1 MDHVPAAD
9 VSAGVIAPTHDDP
22 FVRGGSAAFGGPLGR
37 HARTG
42 WSWWTPLRVLIA
54 MALASSVLGYMQKY
68 PCRNQPWSGGFQ
80 YSHACYN
87 DIYPL
92 YFGEGLADKKIP
104 YVDAHASDQQETDGQ
119 APLTGEVEYP
129 VMIGA
134 AMEVGSLGTRLLY
147 PSNERGQGFV
157 DLTWLM
163 LTIAAVIAVI
173 ATALTNKRRIWD
185 AAMVAAAPSLILAG
199 LINWDL
205 LAVAMTSLG
214 MLAWSRKR
222 NFLAG
227 VLLGLAVA
235 TKFYP
240 IVLFLPLLLL
250 CWRARQLRAFWVAV
264 AGAALAWAVV
274 DVPLAITRSEGWFRF
289 YYFSRTRGADWGS
302 IWYVFSRPETL
313 PIFGHKIHLFGL
325 NYTTNQLN
333 LYEAAAIAIAFL
345 GVCWIALAARRRPR
359 LPQLCF
365 LTLAFFLVLNK
376 VYSPQYVLWLLPF
389 VVLARPRWRAFLVW
403 QAAEIIYFLG
413 IWMYL
418 LGDPS
423 GRTGKGL
430 EYGPYSISLAIRD
443 ISVLALCVLV
453 IIDILRP
460 EGDVVRA
467 DGSDDPAGGV
477 LDGAPDIF
485 DGDPSYEEPEPVMAL
500 N

>member
-1 MDHVPAAD
+1 MDDVPDDAA
-9 VSAGVIAPTHDDP
+9 AGVIAPTHDDP

-54 MALASSVLGYMQKY
+54 LALASSVLGYVQKY

-80 YSHACYN
+80 YSHVCYN
-87 DIYPL
+87 DVYPL
-92 YFGEGLADKKIP
+92 YFGEGLSDGKIP
-104 YVDAHASDQQETDGQ
+104 YIDAHANDQGQ
-119 APLTGEVEYP
+119 LTGEVEYP
-129 VMIGA
+129 VLIGA
-134 AMEVGSLGTRLLY
+134 AMEVGSLATRHLY
-147 PSNERGQGFV
+147 PSNERGQGFI
-157 DLTWLM
+157 DITWLL

-173 ATALTNKRRIWD
+173 ATALTNRRRIWD
-185 AAMVAAAPSLILAG
+185 AAMFAAAPSLILAG

-205 LAVAMTSLG
+205 LAVALTSLG

-222 NFLAG
+222 NFVAG
-227 VLLGLAVA
+227 TLLGLAIA

-240 IVLFLPLLLL
+240 IVFFLPLLLL
-250 CWRARQLRAFWVAV
+250 CWRARQLKAFWTAV
-264 AGAALAWAVV
+264 LGAAIAWAVV
-274 DVPLAITRSEGWFRF
+274 DVPIWIARPEGWFRF

-302 IWYVFSRPETL
+302 IWYVFSRRESLTV
-313 PIFGHKIHLFGL
+313 FGPDIHWFGW

-430 EYGPYSISLAIRD
+430 EYGPYAVSLAIRD

-485 DGDPSYEEPEPVMAL
+485 DGDPSYDEPEPAMAL

>member
-1 MDHVPAAD
+1 MDDVPATAA
-9 VSAGVIAPTHDDP
+9 AGVIAPTHDDP

-54 MALASSVLGYMQKY
+54 LALASSVLGYLQKY
-68 PCRNQPWSGGFQ
+68 PCRNQTWSGGFQ

-92 YFGEGLADKKIP
+92 YFGEGLSDNKIP
-104 YVDAHASDQQETDGQ
+104 YWDAHAVSDDLPGH
-119 APLTGEVEYP
+119 PTGEVEYP
-129 VMIGA
+129 VMIGV

-147 PSNERGQGFV
+147 PSDERGQGFI

-173 ATALTNKRRIWD
+173 ATALTNRRRIWD

-214 MLAWSRKR
+214 ILAWSRKR

-250 CWRARQLRAFWVAV
+250 CWRARQLRAFWTAA
-264 AGAALAWAVV
+264 AGAAIAWAVV
-274 DVPLAITRSEGWFRF
+274 DIPLAITRSEGWFRF

-313 PIFGHKIHLFGL
+313 PIFGHRINFFGW

-485 DGDPSYEEPEPVMAL
+485 DGDPSYDEPEPVMAL

>member
-1 MDHVPAAD
+1 MDDVPADAA
-9 VSAGVIAPTHDDP
+9 AGVIAPTHDDP

-54 MALASSVLGYMQKY
+54 LALASSVLGYLQKY
-68 PCRNQPWSGGFQ
+68 PCRNQTWSGGFQ
-80 YSHACYN
+80 YSHVCYN

-92 YFGEGLADKKIP
+92 YFGEGLSDNKIP
-104 YVDAHASDQQETDGQ
+104 YWDPHIVSDDQPGH
-119 APLTGEVEYP
+119 PTGEVEYP

-134 AMEVGSLGTRLLY
+134 AMEVGALGTRLLY
-147 PSNERGQGFV
+147 PSNERGQGFI

-173 ATALTNKRRIWD
+173 ATALTNRRRIWD
-185 AAMVAAAPSLILAG
+185 AAMFAAAPSLILAG

-205 LAVAMTSLG
+205 LAVALTSLG
-214 MLAWSRKR
+214 MLAWARKR

-227 VLLGLAVA
+227 ALLGLAIA

-240 IVLFLPLLLL
+240 IVFFLPLLLL
-250 CWRARQLRAFWVAV
+250 CWRARQLRAFWIAV
-264 AGAALAWAVV
+264 AGAAVAWAVV

-313 PIFGHKIHLFGL
+313 PIFGHRIRFFGWSY
-325 NYTTNQLN
+325 NTSQLN

-345 GVCWIALAARRRPR
+345 GVCWLALAARRRPR

-443 ISVLALCVLV
+443 VSVLALCVLV

-485 DGDPSYEEPEPVMAL
+485 DGQPSYDEPEPVMAL

>member
-1 MDHVPAAD
+1 MDDVPANAA
-9 VSAGVIAPTHDDP
+9 AGVIAPTHDDP

-54 MALASSVLGYMQKY
+54 IALASSVLGYVQKY
-68 PCRNQPWSGGFQ
+68 PCRNQTWSGGFQ
-80 YSHACYN
+80 YSHVCYN

-92 YFGEGLADKKIP
+92 YFGEGLSDQKIP
-104 YVDAHASDQQETDGQ
+104 YIDAHADGQ
-119 APLTGEVEYP
+119 GQLTGEVEYP

-134 AMEVGSLGTRLLY
+134 AMEVGSLATKALY
-147 PSNERGQGFV
+147 PSNERGQGFI
-157 DLTWLM
+157 DITWLM

-173 ATALTNKRRIWD
+173 ATALTNRRRIWD

-205 LAVAMTSLG
+205 LAVALTSLG

-222 NFLAG
+222 NLLAG
-227 VLLGLAVA
+227 ALLGVAVA

-250 CWRARQLRAFWVAV
+250 CWRARQLKAFWTAV
-264 AGAALAWAVV
+264 GGAAIAWAVV
-274 DVPLAITRSEGWFRF
+274 DVPLAITRPEGWFRF

-313 PIFGHKIHLFGL
+313 PIFHHQIHLFGWD
-325 NYTTNQLN
+325 YTTSQLN

-345 GVCWIALAARRRPR
+345 GVCWLALAARRRPR

-413 IWMYL
+413 IWMFL

-430 EYGPYSISLAIRD
+430 EYGPYAISLLIRD
-443 ISVLALCVLV
+443 VSVLALCVLV

-485 DGDPSYEEPEPVMAL
+485 DGEPSYDEPEPVMAL
-500 N
+500 R

>member
-1 MDHVPAAD
+1 MDDVPTDA
-9 VSAGVIAPTHDDP
+9 AGVIAPTHDDP

-54 MALASSVLGYMQKY
+54 LALASSVLGYMQKY
-68 PCRNQPWSGGFQ
+68 PCRSQTWSGGFQ

-92 YFGEGLADKKIP
+92 YFGEGLSDGKIP
-104 YVDAHASDQQETDGQ
+104 YLDAHANDQGQ
-119 APLTGEVEYP
+119 LKGEVEYP

-134 AMEVGSLGTRLLY
+134 AMEVGSLATKALY
-147 PSNERGQGFV
+147 PADERGQGFI

-173 ATALTNKRRIWD
+173 ATALTNRRRIWD
-185 AAMVAAAPSLILAG
+185 AAMFAAAPSLILAG

-205 LAVAMTSLG
+205 LAVALTSLG

-227 VLLGLAVA
+227 ALLGLAIA

-240 IVLFLPLLLL
+240 IVFFLPLLLL
-250 CWRARQLRAFWVAV
+250 CWRARQLKAFWTAV
-264 AGAALAWAVV
+264 GGAAIAWAVV
-274 DVPLAITRSEGWFRF
+274 DVPIWVARPEGWFRF

-302 IWYVFSRPETL
+302 IWYVFSRPESTVVFHHD
-313 PIFGHKIHLFGL
+313 IHWFGW
-325 NYTTNQLN
+325 NYTTSQLN

-345 GVCWIALAARRRPR
+345 GVCWLALAARRRPR

-376 VYSPQYVLWLLPF
+376 VYSPQYVLWLLPL
-389 VVLARPRWRAFLVW
+389 VVLARPLWRAFLVW

-430 EYGPYSISLAIRD
+430 EYGPYAVSLAIRD

-460 EGDVVRA
+460 SGDVVRA
-467 DGSDDPAGGV
+467 VGSDDPAGGV
-477 LDGAPDIF
+477 LDGPPDVF
-485 DGDPSYEEPEPVMAL
+485 DGEPNYDEPEPVMAL

>member
-1 MDHVPAAD
+1 MDD
-9 VSAGVIAPTHDDP
+9 VRGDSATGVIAPTHDDP

-54 MALASSVLGYMQKY
+54 LALASSVLGYLQKY
-68 PCRNQPWSGGFQ
+68 PCRNQPWTGGFQ
-80 YSHACYN
+80 YSHVCYN

-104 YVDAHASDQQETDGQ
+104 YLDAHTVSGDLPGK
-119 APLTGEVEYP
+119 PTGEVEYP
-129 VMIGA
+129 VIIGA
-134 AMEVGSLGTRLLY
+134 AMEVGSLGTRAFY
-147 PSNERGQGFV
+147 ASNERGQGFV
-157 DLTWLM
+157 DITWLM

-205 LAVAMTSLG
+205 LAVALTSLG
-214 MLAWSRKR
+214 MLAWARKR
-222 NFLAG
+222 NFVAG
-227 VLLGLAVA
+227 ALLGLAIA

-240 IVLFLPLLLL
+240 IVFFLPLLLL
-250 CWRARQLRAFWVAV
+250 CWRARQLKAFWVALG
-264 AGAALAWAVV
+264 GAALAWSVV

-313 PIFGHKIHLFGL
+313 PIFGHQFHFFGW

-345 GVCWIALAARRRPR
+345 GVCWLALAARRRPR

-365 LTLAFFLVLNK
+365 LTLALFLVFNK
-376 VYSPQYVLWLLPF
+376 VYSPQYVLWLLPL

-430 EYGPYSISLAIRD
+430 EYGPYAVSLAIRD
-443 ISVLALCVLV
+443 FSVLALCVLV

-460 EGDVVRA
+460 SGDVVRA

-485 DGDPSYEEPEPVMAL
+485 DGDPIYEEPEPVMAA

>member
-1 MDHVPAAD
+1 MDDVPADSA
-9 VSAGVIAPTHDDP
+9 AGVIAPTHDDP

-54 MALASSVLGYMQKY
+54 LALASSVLGYMQKY
-68 PCRNQPWSGGFQ
+68 PCRNQSWAGGFQ
-80 YSHACYN
+80 YSHVCYN

-92 YFGEGLADKKIP
+92 YFGEGLSDGKIP
-104 YVDAHASDQQETDGQ
+104 YWDAHSEANDQPGKPTGQ
-119 APLTGEVEYP
+119 VEYP

-134 AMEVGSLGTRLLY
+134 AMEVGSLATRALY
-147 PSNERGQGFV
+147 PSNERGQGFI

-173 ATALTNKRRIWD
+173 ATALTNRRRIWD
-185 AAMVAAAPSLILAG
+185 AAMFAAAPALVLAG

-205 LAVAMTSLG
+205 LAVALTSLG

-227 VLLGLAVA
+227 ALLGLAIA

-240 IVLFLPLLLL
+240 IVFFLPLLLL
-250 CWRARQLRAFWVAV
+250 CWRARQLKAFWTALG
-264 AGAALAWAVV
+264 GAALAWAVV
-274 DVPLAITRSEGWFRF
+274 DVPIWITRPEGWFRF

-302 IWYVFSRPETL
+302 IWYVFSRPESTVVFHHE
-313 PIFGHKIHLFGL
+313 IHWFGW

-345 GVCWIALAARRRPR
+345 GVCWLALAARRRPR

-376 VYSPQYVLWLLPF
+376 VYSPQYVLWLLPL

-430 EYGPYSISLAIRD
+430 EYGPYAVSLAIRD

-460 EGDVVRA
+460 DRDVVRA
-467 DGSDDPAGGV
+467 DGSDDPSGGV
-477 LDGAPDIF
+477 LDGASDVF
-485 DGDPSYEEPEPVMAL
+485 DDEPRYDEPEPVMAL